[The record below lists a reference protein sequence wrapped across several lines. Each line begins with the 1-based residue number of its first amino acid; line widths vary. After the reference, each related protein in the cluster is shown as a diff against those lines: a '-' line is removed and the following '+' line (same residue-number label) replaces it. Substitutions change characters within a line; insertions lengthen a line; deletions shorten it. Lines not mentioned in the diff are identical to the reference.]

1 MLLPSS
7 LAIPV
12 STRICLNPP
21 PAATMSKM
29 LAIGGSAAPTLSLIA
44 SRFMPEG
51 KDRQQGCQQQGKH
64 RLAKEIQDT
73 ADGGAFESEDI
84 GEGLAHHE
92 DDR

>member
-1 MLLPSS
+1 ML
-7 LAIPV
+7 
-12 STRICLNPP
+12 STRP
-21 PAATMSKM
+21 TGGQY
-29 LAIGGSAAPTLSLIA
+29 LAWMRVTVL
-44 SRFMPEG
+44 
-51 KDRQQGCQQQGKH
+51 

>member
-1 MLLPSS
+1 
-7 LAIPV
+7 
-12 STRICLNPP
+12 
-21 PAATMSKM
+21 
-29 LAIGGSAAPTLSLIA
+29 
-44 SRFMPEG
+44 MPEG

>member
-1 MLLPSS
+1 DASDRGQRRPHTVAHSVPVHAGN
-7 LAIPV
+7 LAQ
-12 STRICLNPP
+12 
-21 PAATMSKM
+21 
-29 LAIGGSAAPTLSLIA
+29 
-44 SRFMPEG
+44 G